1 MIKKIKTELTEIR
14 TLISKINPILMTF
27 FVLSVVLMN
36 LLANKSLDLSWLPGN
51 DTANGEFGWL
61 ALDCGL
67 MVSWMAFFTMDIV
80 VRRFGPKASTRLT
93 VLAVGI
99 NLVVCMVLLLAGSV
113 PGMWGESYIPA
124 GGDLINNALD
134 NTISGTWYVLMGST
148 VAFISSAI
156 VHGITSTAVSKLF
169 KDKEGLKSYAVC
181 SFAATS
187 LGQFTDNMIF
197 ALIVSQIFFGWNIVQ
212 CITCSLTGM
221 LMEFIFSIIFVP
233 IGHKIYKKTGTIERT
248 EENM

>member
-1 MIKKIKTELTEIR
+1 MIKKLKNEFAEIKS
-14 TLISKINPILMTF
+14 LISKINPILMTF

-36 LLANKSLDLSWLPGN
+36 LLANKSIDLSWLPGN
-51 DTANGEFGWL
+51 DTASGEFGWL

-67 MVSWMAFFTMDIV
+67 LVSWMAFFTMDIV

-93 VLAVGI
+93 IVAVFI
-99 NLVVCMVLLLAGSV
+99 NLVVCLVLLLAGTV
-113 PGMWGESYIPA
+113 PGVWGESYIPE
-124 GGDLINNALD
+124 GGNLVNTALD

-156 VHGITSTAVSKLF
+156 VHGFASTAVSKMF

-181 SFAATS
+181 SFVATS

-221 LMEFIFSIIFVP
+221 LMEFIFSVIFVP
-233 IGHKIYKKTGTIERT
+233 IGHKIYKKTGTKGEVG
-248 EENM
+248 E